1 MLGSQLNTA
10 QREEATFRLKSL
22 SLFAPF
28 DNEVMDDL
36 LGHVTLKSLKED
48 DVLFKQDEVAKH
60 FFVVQT
66 GQVKL
71 LRSSNAGNEKI
82 IEFVSDGQS
91 FAEAVMF
98 SGKHL
103 YPVTCVALQATQVWC
118 VSSEHYKTV
127 LRISSDACFA
137 VMAELS
143 RRLHQHVA
151 EIDSLTLH
159 NASARLVA
167 FLMDMAADSQ
177 NKGLVIE
184 LPYTKAV
191 LASRL
196 SIKPETLSRVFARLV
211 KEKMIRV
218 DDRSIELLDIER
230 LTQVRLMD

>member
-82 IEFVSDGQS
+82 IEFVSAGQS

-103 YPVTCVALQATQVWC
+103 YPGLIQKPFLLHACRLNLKRYRVCLQ
-118 VSSEHYKTV
+118 
-127 LRISSDACFA
+127 D
-137 VMAELS
+137 LS
-143 RRLHQHVA
+143 KR
-151 EIDSLTLH
+151 
-159 NASARLVA
+159 
-167 FLMDMAADSQ
+167 
-177 NKGLVIE
+177 K
-184 LPYTKAV
+184 
-191 LASRL
+191 
-196 SIKPETLSRVFARLV
+196 
-211 KEKMIRV
+211 
-218 DDRSIELLDIER
+218 
-230 LTQVRLMD
+230 